1 MEQQGKIVAA
11 GFRRELGL
19 WDTTVVVAG
28 AIIGIGIFVN
38 PSNVARILPA
48 PEWML
53 LVWLAGGA
61 LAMIGGFV
69 YAELGSRLPLVG
81 GQYVYL
87 SRAWGPFAGFLYG
100 FALLFVINTGGIAAV
115 ASALASYVDATFVRA
130 RQRWASWRSLPP

>member
-1 MEQQGKIVAA
+1 MKQPGKIVAA

-100 FALLFVINTGGIAAV
+100 FALLFVINTGGHRRGR
-115 ASALASYVDATFVRA
+115 LRPRELRRRHLRRA
-130 RQRWASWRSLPP
+130 RQRPASWRSPPP

>member
-1 MEQQGKIVAA
+1 MIAPAA
-11 GFRRELGL
+11 PAASGFRRELGL

-69 YAELGSRLPLVG
+69 YAELGSRLPVVG
-81 GQYVYL
+81 GQYV
-87 SRAWGPFAGFLYG
+87 
-100 FALLFVINTGGIAAV
+100 
-115 ASALASYVDATFVRA
+115 
-130 RQRWASWRSLPP
+130 